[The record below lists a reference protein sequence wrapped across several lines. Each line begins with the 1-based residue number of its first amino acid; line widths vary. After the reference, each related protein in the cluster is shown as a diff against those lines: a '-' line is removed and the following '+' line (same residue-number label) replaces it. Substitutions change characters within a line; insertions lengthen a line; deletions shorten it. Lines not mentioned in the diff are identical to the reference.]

1 MCSRASSTRV
11 ARSRLAGRNN
21 ALRSS
26 RLSIGSEVELDQ
38 FASGSQPQQQQQQA
52 DAASGGADSLF
63 PPEQDFFH
71 KFLEAADNY
80 KLSRLVGCFALRPE
94 LSALVTSHLL
104 RTLSCKITELC
115 DISRESVAGEPSSTT
130 ARAFSAVP
138 ADVRK
143 TFTSRVMKLQLL
155 ARFLGFLVFSPNWE
169 ASRMLQHSNSAGYA
183 LSIKESIA

>member
-80 KLSRLVGCFALRPE
+80 KLSRLVE
-94 LSALVTSHLL
+94 L
-104 RTLSCKITELC
+104 LC
-115 DISRESVAGEPSSTT
+115 D
-130 ARAFSAVP
+130 
-138 ADVRK
+138 
-143 TFTSRVMKLQLL
+143 
-155 ARFLGFLVFSPNWE
+155 SP
-169 ASRMLQHSNSAGYA
+169 
-183 LSIKESIA
+183 